1 MNLYHP
7 LNLKKEG
14 DHEMIREIIE
24 NLQED
29 TKVTDITNNLL
40 EVDARIDE
48 LEADVKNRD
57 DRIAELE
64 AENTQL
70 KESNF
75 DLMKKVFDKKE
86 PEKKDPEVVDERI
99 TDEFILNQMKGE

>member
-1 MNLYHP
+1 
-7 LNLKKEG
+7 
-14 DHEMIREIIE
+14 MIKEIIE

-64 AENTQL
+64 EENSKL

-75 DLMKKVFDKKE
+75 DLMKKVFDKK
-86 PEKKDPEVVDERI
+86 DPEPKEPAEVDEKI

>member
-1 MNLYHP
+1 
-7 LNLKKEG
+7 
-14 DHEMIREIIE
+14 MIKEIIE

-57 DRIAELE
+57 DRIKELE
-64 AENTQL
+64 AENSQL

-75 DLMKKVFDKKE
+75 DLMKKVFDKKDPTPKVTE
-86 PEKKDPEVVDERI
+86 ETEEKI
-99 TDEFILNQMKGE
+99 TDEFILSQMKGE